1 MACFH
6 PLFGFQ
12 KPGGG
17 RLTFKDPNPGDL
29 GLAVPCGR
37 CVGCREDRS
46 KAWAVRIVHEQQLHA
61 DSCFITLTYDDEH
74 LPYGGTLHYPHFQ
87 RFMKRMRE
95 RLSVPIR
102 FFMCGEYGEKLSRP
116 HYHACVFGY
125 GFRSDRKP
133 FKNSS
138 DGQVLYTSDLLSEIW
153 TDGFASVGELSF
165 ESAAYVARYCMKKMT
180 GAKAELHYEK
190 LVLDTGEILS
200 IVPEFA
206 RMSLKPGIASEWYDK
221 YASDVYP
228 RDFVPVAGR
237 KYRPPR
243 FYDKKLE
250 VSDPIV
256 YDELKAKRLATAMAC
271 VDDCTPDRLRVRE
284 VVKMAGMTNTRKI

>member
-1 MACFH
+1 M
-6 PLFGFQ
+6 
-12 KPGGG
+12 
-17 RLTFKDPNPGDL
+17 
-29 GLAVPCGR
+29 
-37 CVGCREDRS
+37 
-46 KAWAVRIVHEQQLHA
+46 WAVRIVHEQQLHA

-95 RLSVPIR
+95 RVGVPVR

-116 HYHACVFGY
+116 HYHACVFGF

-165 ESAAYVARYCMKKMT
+165 ESAAYVARYCMKKMS
-180 GAKAELHYEK
+180 GPKAELHYEK

-206 RMSLKPGIASEWYDK
+206 RMSLRPGIASEWFDK

-228 RDFVPVAGR
+228 RDFVPLAGR

-243 FYDKKLE
+243 FYDKRLE
-250 VSDPIV
+250 ASNPVV
-256 YDELKAKRLATAMAC
+256 YDEMKARRLEVAMAA
-271 VDDCTPDRLRVRE
+271 VDDCTPARLRVRE
-284 VVKMAGMTNTRKI
+284 IVAKAGMTNTRKI